1 MAFNIIENPD
11 DSELYKAFVDEV
23 NRKELSMKEIME
35 KLGLNT
41 IKKQEL
47 HRRAKANGD
56 VPVGRYCRRQVKN
69 YFYHRHHQ
77 MWCVRK
83 VINHFD
89 TYFGEYPT
97 EEMAKRVT
105 ELLHECNWDKREL
118 PRIQMEVWSE
128 FNDLQ
133 NKG

>member
-1 MAFNIIENPD
+1 MEY
-11 DSELYKAFVDEV
+11 ELDPSDQKLYDAFVEEV

-41 IKKQEL
+41 LKKAEIHQL
-47 HRRAKANGD
+47 AKMNGD
-56 VPVGRYCRRQVKN
+56 VPVGRYCRKQVKN
-69 YFYHRHHQ
+69 YFWHRHHR

-83 VINHFD
+83 VINHYD

-105 ELLHECNWDKREL
+105 ELLDECNWDKEEL
-118 PRIQMEVWSE
+118 PRIQMEVWSQYE
-128 FNDLQ
+128 
-133 NKG
+133 K